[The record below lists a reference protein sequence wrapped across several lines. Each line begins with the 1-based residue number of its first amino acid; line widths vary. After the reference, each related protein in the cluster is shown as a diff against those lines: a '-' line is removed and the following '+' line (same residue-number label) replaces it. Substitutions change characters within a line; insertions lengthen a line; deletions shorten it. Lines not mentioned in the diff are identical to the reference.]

1 MIRRVLITGYRT
13 YQRLEFE
20 PHPEVNVL
28 VGDNEAGKSTL
39 LEAMTLALTGRLN
52 GRPAAEELNP
62 HSFNQRDKNEFFEK
76 RRAGEHIAPPE
87 IHIEVELEDRDEFA
101 KLIGA
106 NNSYAPARDVPGV
119 TFHVIPDPEYGDEF
133 EEYVAASSTG
143 ILPVEYYRTEWTSFQ
158 GTTLVQR
165 PKQLAVATID
175 ARTVRSGTGV
185 DYHLRQILNDYLD
198 PKERASVSVAF
209 RRVKDDMTSD
219 HFGSVNDRLSTVDG
233 TLEGRV
239 LSVAMDQSARGSW
252 DTAVVPHVADVPFA
266 LAGLGQQAVIKIVLA
281 MQQAASGTGVVMVEE
296 PENHLSHTS
305 LNRLL
310 HRMSELSG
318 SHQQLFVATHSSFVL
333 NRLGLDHLRIVS
345 ANDVHSFA
353 ELDAKTTS
361 YFRKLP
367 GFDTLRI
374 ALAEKIVLVE
384 GPSDEILFERFF
396 RDRYQK
402 RPIEA
407 GIEVFAM
414 GGLSL
419 KRFLALARLLG
430 KHCAVLT
437 DNDGRDLV
445 DLEANLAD
453 YVDDRRRVF
462 FGDASGGPTL
472 EPQLVHANGEP
483 VVRATLGVAAHLDL
497 ATWMKNNKTEG
508 AIRIADSTT
517 MLFAPA
523 YFVNAMQFIHEG

>member
-1 MIRRVLITGYRT
+1 MIRRVQITGYRT
-13 YQRLEFE
+13 YQRLDFE

-39 LEAMTLALTGRLN
+39 LEAITLALTGRLN
-52 GRPAAEELNP
+52 GRPALEELNP
-62 HSFNQRDKNEFFEK
+62 YSFNQRDVREFFEK
-76 RRAGEHIAPPE
+76 RRAGEPIAPPE
-87 IHIEVELEDRDEFA
+87 IHIEVELEDRDAFA

-106 NNSYAPARDVPGV
+106 NNSYAPAQDAPGV
-119 TFHVIPDPEYGDEF
+119 TFRVTPDSEYGDEF
-133 EEYVAASSTG
+133 EEYVAASSTRV
-143 ILPVEYYRTEWTSFQ
+143 LPVEFYRTEWTSFQ
-158 GTTLVQR
+158 GATLVQR

-198 PKERASVSVAF
+198 PKERAFVSVAF
-209 RRVKDDMTSD
+209 RRAKDDMTAE
-219 HFGSVNDRLSTVDG
+219 HLGSVNDRLGTVDG

-252 DTAVVPHVADVPFA
+252 DTAIVPHVADVPFT

-281 MQQAASGTGVVMVEE
+281 MQQAASGAGVVMVEE

-310 HRMSELSG
+310 RRMAELSG
-318 SHQQLFVATHSSFVL
+318 THQQLFVATHSSFVL
-333 NRLGLDHLRIVS
+333 NRLGLDHLRLVS

-353 ELDAKTTS
+353 DLDAETTA

-374 ALAEKIVLVE
+374 ALAEKVVLVE

-396 RDRYQK
+396 LDRYQK

-407 GIEVFAM
+407 GVEVFAM

-419 KRFLALARLLG
+419 KRFLSFARLLG
-430 KHCAVLT
+430 KRCAVLT
-437 DNDGRDLV
+437 DNDGRDIA
-445 DLEANLAD
+445 DAEADLAD
-453 YVDDRRRVF
+453 YVDDERRVF
-462 FGDASGGPTL
+462 FGDAAGGPTL
-472 EPQLVHANGEP
+472 EPQLVHANGGP
-483 VVRATLGVAAHLDL
+483 VMRTTLGVAAHLDL

-508 AIRIADSTT
+508 AIRITDSAAT
-517 MLFAPA
+517 LVAPT
-523 YFVNAMQFIHEG
+523 YFVDAMQFIYEG

>member
-13 YQRLEFE
+13 YRRLEFE

-39 LEAMTLALTGRLN
+39 LEAMTLALTGRVN

-62 HSFNQRDKNEFFEK
+62 YSFNQRDTKEFFEK
-76 RRAGEHIAPPE
+76 RRAGKQVAPPE
-87 IHIEVELEDRDEFA
+87 IHIEVELEDQDEFA

-119 TFHVIPDPEYGDEF
+119 TFRVVPDPEYGDEF
-133 EEYVAASSTG
+133 EEYVSASSTG
-143 ILPVEYYRTEWTSFQ
+143 ILPVEYYRIEWTSFQ
-158 GTTLVQR
+158 GSTLVQR

-219 HFGSVNDRLSTVDG
+219 HFGSVNDRLSSVDG

-318 SHQQLFVATHSSFVL
+318 AHQQLFVATHSSFVL

-345 ANDVHSFA
+345 ENDVHSFA

-445 DLEANLAD
+445 DLEANLSD
-453 YVDDRRRVF
+453 YVDDKRRVF

-472 EPQLVHANGEP
+472 EPQLVYANNEP
-483 VVRATLGVAAHLDL
+483 VMRATLGVAAHLNL

-508 AIRIADSTT
+508 AIRITDSTAT
-517 MLFAPA
+517 LVAPA